1 MRHPYEEWGHLL
13 INILIRHQ
21 LAKKMLSFFVVYCYG
36 FSFPSSC
43 MWLPQL
49 QTDRRELSKQTCQL
63 LILSV
68 LVRWD
73 CQKEKALF
81 LKDFQTF
88 NMLSF
93 MKSVQEMMLRVEMFT
108 LGEWFSFTEWFSL
121 MVKEGNLGKKR
132 PSRGD
137 QREEVSCGVK
147 WLFGRVGRCCCFLA
161 FFFENKLASL
171 SLIQGRSLSAP
182 CVNWFSLGEGRT
194 GNISSKPPTAVD
206 GGWRTT
212 EDIIFQLGLHHV

>member
-1 MRHPYEEWGHLL
+1 MRHPYEAWGHLL

-21 LAKKMLSFFVVYCYG
+21 LAKKMLSFFVVQCYG

-88 NMLSF
+88 NILSF

-137 QREEVSCGVK
+137 QREEASCGVK
-147 WLFGRVGRCCCFLA
+147 WLVGRVGRCCCFFA
-161 FFFENKLASL
+161 FFFEKETCFPKSYSGQKPQCTLCQL
-171 SLIQGRSLSAP
+171 VQP
-182 CVNWFSLGEGRT
+182 CEGRIR
-194 GNISSKPPTAVD
+194 NISSKPPAVD
-206 GGWRTT
+206 GGWRTM